1 VFILFELRKK
11 EKMPKS
17 KANNDKNVYF
27 VESILDKRVQSGR
40 IEYLIKWEGYDEQYN
55 SWEPKKNVSS
65 VLIKEFENNMSQNN
79 SKTKTTTTNNN
90 KSRSKIVKTN
100 KKVNK
105 VKEYDN
111 IQKEDV
117 YIVDEILEKRVK
129 GKSNQIEYLIKWEGF
144 GNEYN
149 TWEPKKNVNQELVK
163 QFEEKLLKMDKQEIE
178 NNNLSDTKEDKL
190 AENNEE
196 KIVIDQNNEEKE
208 ELPNDEIHNDS
219 NITKDED
226 STTTTNTELK
236 ETKEVKEIKNRRLS
250 AFWNL
255 LF

>member
-1 VFILFELRKK
+1 
-11 EKMPKS
+11 MPKT
-17 KANNDKNVYF
+17 KASNNNDKNIYF
-27 VESILDKRVQSGR
+27 VESILDKRVQTGR
-40 IEYLIKWEGYDEQYN
+40 IEYLIKWEGYDEQHN

-65 VLIKEFENNMSQNN
+65 VLIKEFENNMTQND
-79 SKTKTTTTNNN
+79 SKTKKTNSNNN
-90 KSRSKIVKTN
+90 KSLSKIVKTN

-117 YIVDEILEKRVK
+117 FIVDEILEKRVK
-129 GKSNQIEYLIKWEGF
+129 GKTNQVEYLIKWEGF

-149 TWEPKKNVNQELVK
+149 TWEPKKNVSQKLVK
-163 QFEEKLLKMDKQEIE
+163 QFEEKLLKMDKQETE
-178 NNNLSDTKEDKL
+178 NTNPSDPKEDKI
-190 AENNEE
+190 AEIKEE
-196 KIVIDQNNEEKE
+196 NILIDQNYEENEE
-208 ELPNDEIHNDS
+208 PFEIQNDS

-226 STTTTNTELK
+226 STPTPTTNT
-236 ETKEVKEIKNRRLS
+236 ETKEVKEINIRRLS